1 MKKFVHGLLSTI
13 YSALLFAQE
22 KPCVKGEYYLEL
34 DGKPFKDNVYVTP
47 NDVVAL
53 RASVFCERECGE
65 GPVYS
70 ALSFVKDD
78 IAYASFVS
86 RGKED
91 TQLYVNYILV
101 SNSIVYMVC
110 SDRPTFEKGRY
121 EGVLILKIEKDDKE
135 KKDKWNERVYRQVI
149 LQF

>member
-1 MKKFVHGLLSTI
+1 MKKLIHGLLSTI
-13 YSALLFAQE
+13 YSTLVFTQD

-34 DGKPFKDNVYVTP
+34 DGEPFKDKIYLTSD
-47 NDVVAL
+47 DVVSL

-70 ALSFVKDD
+70 AVSFVKDN
-78 IAYASFVS
+78 IMYASFVS

-110 SDRPTFEKGRY
+110 SDKPAFEKGKY
-121 EGVLILKIEKDDKE
+121 EGVLILKIERDNE
-135 KKDKWNERVYRQVI
+135 KDKWKEKIYKQVN